1 MTTSTT
7 MDAAHAPNA
16 GTDDA
21 LMSGDAPAVGGEHEV
36 PEPAAA
42 PAPLF
47 RFDAGW
53 LFLIAGLG
61 LIAATVIIPARHDL
75 AVAEWQRDRALAI
88 EKHRMDR
95 LERYGK
101 YIAAFD
107 KGDESV
113 MLSLAATQLNKS
125 PVDRV
130 PLTPVKNPAQTSAS
144 VFPELE
150 PGPVAIPPKPVIT
163 DRSSLLMR
171 WTTDNSTRVWLLAGG
186 VLCVMI
192 GLLPPSVRKVR

>member
-1 MTTSTT
+1 MTV
-7 MDAAHAPNA
+7 DAAHAPNA
-16 GTDDA
+16 A
-21 LMSGDAPAVGGEHEV
+21 GDEPTADVGAPADAADAGQGEAAEAGSIPV
-36 PEPAAA
+36 P
-42 PAPLF
+42 LI
-47 RFDAGW
+47 RLDAGW
-53 LFLIAGLG
+53 FFLLAGLG
-61 LIAATVIIPARHDL
+61 LIAATVLIPARHDL
-75 AVAEWQRDRALAI
+75 AIAEWQRDRALAI

-107 KGDESV
+107 QGDESV
-113 MLSLAATQLNKS
+113 LLSLAATQLNKS

-150 PGPVAIPPKPVIT
+150 PGPVSIPPKPVIT
-163 DRSSLLMR
+163 DKSSLLTR
-171 WTTDNSTRVWLLAGG
+171 WTTNNATRVWLLAGG

-192 GLLPPSVRKVR
+192 GLLPPSVRKRR